1 MSPLQQTASCSPGT
15 TSPTSAT
22 FRATSCAAMGGAS
35 RAPGSVTGCPTAS
48 TRAMRRSAVSARPC
62 WGRAQGGGPQ
72 GGGRRSR
79 SGYTLG
85 IRLAVLPHAVALPQ
99 KSVVWAAWSVRWNHS
114 SGHRGPLRQAL
125 PTPTLGPVIAF
136 ILRMRNLRL
145 RSYVASV
152 SINQQTALL
161 DLNSGLPDPK
171 AQADNHLARCIHR
184 GVFLTIK

>member
-1 MSPLQQTASCSPGT
+1 MPG
-15 TSPTSAT
+15 PAGVGL
-22 FRATSCAAMGGAS
+22 RVGVP
-35 RAPGSVTGCPTAS
+35 RVE
-48 TRAMRRSAVSARPC
+48 
-62 WGRAQGGGPQ
+62 GGGPDLVTPWAF
-72 GGGRRSR
+72 GLLSF
-79 SGYTLG
+79 
-85 IRLAVLPHAVALPQ
+85 LPHAVALPQ